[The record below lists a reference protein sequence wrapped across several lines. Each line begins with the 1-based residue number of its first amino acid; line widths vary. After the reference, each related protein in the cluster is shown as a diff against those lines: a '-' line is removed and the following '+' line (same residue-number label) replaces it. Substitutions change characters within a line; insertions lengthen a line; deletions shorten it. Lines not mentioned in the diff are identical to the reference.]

1 MIDGMISPVNSERQG
16 WAAMSSAHSTH
27 HLMTVS
33 ILCIPLEAR
42 GRTIIRAYQE
52 IIEKLAEHQNIRVV
66 ITRNV

>member
-1 MIDGMISPVNSERQG
+1 MGRNERV
-16 WAAMSSAHSTH
+16 HSTH

-42 GRTIIRAYQE
+42 VRTIIRAYQE

-66 ITRNV
+66 RTRNV

>member
-1 MIDGMISPVNSERQG
+1 
-16 WAAMSSAHSTH
+16 MSAVHSTH

-42 GRTIIRAYQE
+42 VRTIICAYQE

-66 ITRNV
+66 RTHNI